1 MLWQRSDRMGERL
14 DMVLVVT
21 LGLADRL
28 IREISVEVAVPKRR
42 EGISPEISPLPLS
55 RE

>member
-1 MLWQRSDRMGERL
+1 MGEHL
-14 DMVLVVT
+14 DLVLDPP
-21 LGLADRL
+21 LGLVDKP